1 MPRVLTPR
9 LLNLKVELTSTTS
22 LRSMFTSALLDSGT
36 TGLFIDKKFCAKH
49 KIETTLLKD
58 PVPVHNVD
66 GLQNENGLITEE
78 ARMLLWV
85 RDHTELACLTM
96 TNLGCQTVIIGHS
109 WL

>member
-22 LRSMFTSALLDSGT
+22 LQSMFTSALLDSGT

-58 PVPVHNVD
+58 PVPVVTTGSPHSRNGSPTT
-66 GLQNENGLITEE
+66 GLGLSLE
-78 ARMLLWV
+78 AGPSV
-85 RDHTELACLTM
+85 TS
-96 TNLGCQTVIIGHS
+96 V
-109 WL
+109 